1 MKIKEIRELTQQELA
16 NRKRELRMESF
27 NLRLQQQSGQME
39 KPSRV
44 KDIRKE
50 VARIETILTEKTRQG
65 GATGAA
71 VKA

>member
-1 MKIKEIRELTQQELA
+1 MKIKEIRELSRQELA

-50 VARIETILTEKTRQG
+50 VARIETILTEKTRQ
-65 GATGAA
+65 AGAA
-71 VKA
+71 ATA

>member
-1 MKIKEIRELTQQELA
+1 MKIKEIRDLTREELA

-50 VARIETILTEKTRQG
+50 VARIETILTEKTR
-65 GATGAA
+65 TAA
-71 VKA
+71 AAKA

>member
-1 MKIKEIRELTQQELA
+1 MKIKEIRELNPEELPK
-16 NRKRELRMESF
+16 RKRELRMESF

-50 VARIETILTEKTRQG
+50 VARIETILSEKTRQTA
-65 GATGAA
+65 ATAA
-71 VKA
+71 KA

>member
-1 MKIKEIRELTQQELA
+1 MKIKEIRELSPEELT

-50 VARIETILTEKTRQG
+50 VARIETILTEKTRQ
-65 GATGAA
+65 TTP
-71 VKA
+71 

>member
-1 MKIKEIRELTQQELA
+1 MKIKEIRELSRQELA

-50 VARIETILTEKTRQG
+50 VARIETILTEKTRQ
-65 GATGAA
+65 AGAA
-71 VKA
+71 AAA